1 VPLDFQE
8 IIMFSE
14 RTEHLTKRGGPLS
27 SEPAVPGLAAND
39 AAEMIRRGNVRTLF
53 EQIVASNGGSAVGVE
68 LAFQAP
74 SGTRYCAIL
83 EEPDSSGRG
92 RIVYFDAEA
101 LHPHHSYAS
110 PGEALDQALAE
121 GYVERADGTMDRLA
135 TSVAW
140 RRGFAYS
147 ALVGRY
153 ASGEIDAHQ
162 FAAEV
167 RRLG

>member
-1 VPLDFQE
+1 
-8 IIMFSE
+8 MFSE
-14 RTEHLTKRGGPLS
+14 RPEHLTKRGGTLS
-27 SEPAVPGLAAND
+27 PEPAVAGFAANLAA
-39 AAEMIRRGNVRTLF
+39 EKTPRETVRTLF
-53 EQIVASNGGSAVGVE
+53 EQIIASNGGSAVGVE

-110 PGEALDQALAE
+110 PGAALEQALAE

-135 TSVAW
+135 TSEAW

-147 ALVGRY
+147 AVVGRY
-153 ASGEIDAHQ
+153 ARGDLNAHQ
-162 FAAEV
+162 FAVEV
-167 RRLG
+167 RKLG

>member
-1 VPLDFQE
+1 
-8 IIMFSE
+8 MFSE
-14 RTEHLTKRGGPLS
+14 RTEHLTKRGGTLS
-27 SEPAVPGLAAND
+27 PESAVAGIAAND
-39 AAEMIRRGNVRTLF
+39 AAERSPRENVRTRF

-68 LAFQAP
+68 LACQGP
-74 SGTRYCAIL
+74 SGMRYCAIL

-110 PGEALDQALAE
+110 PADALKQALAE
-121 GYVERADGTMDRLA
+121 GYVERADGTMDRLV
-135 TSVAW
+135 TSEAW

-153 ASGEIDAHQ
+153 ARGEIDAHR

-167 RRLG
+167 RNLG